1 MSSVK
6 FASGRVRAIGPSLT
20 YITPVQLNPL
30 AYRGAVVAGD
40 DKLMQYSDGERW
52 IGIAPVLSTLI
63 DAGNAATDYTGGAK
77 IDLGSAQT

>member
-6 FASGRVRAIGPSLT
+6 FASGRVRAIGPALRYT
-20 YITPVQLNPL
+20 TPVDLDP
-30 AYRGAVVAGD
+30 APYRGAIVAGED
-40 DKLMQYSDGERW
+40 NLMQYSDGERW

-63 DAGNAATDYTGGAK
+63 DAGNAETDYTGGAK